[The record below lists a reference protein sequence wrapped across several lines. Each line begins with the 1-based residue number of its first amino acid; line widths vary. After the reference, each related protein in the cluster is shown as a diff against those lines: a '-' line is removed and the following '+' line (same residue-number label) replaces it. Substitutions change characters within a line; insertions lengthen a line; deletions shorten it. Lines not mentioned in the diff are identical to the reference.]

1 MLVVYV
7 KSTTVRAGNRSYR
20 YLTLVESFRD
30 GTRVRQR
37 VVARLGEESELVAT
51 GELDRIVTALSARLG
66 RSGTEEL
73 SAEKAPAFGGVAAV
87 AAYFSRLSLDELFDA
102 AGRQRRARLVKDAVL
117 AMVANR
123 LLLPTSKRRAITD
136 WLGSDVALPEDIA
149 SPSLDQCYR
158 ALDVIADNKDAIE
171 THCYSRLTNLANLDL
186 RLCCYDVTSTYFEGD
201 VRESPRFPSKA
212 FGFSRDHRQDRP
224 QVVIGLLVTG
234 DGIPIAHHVFAGNTN
249 DASTLPK
256 VMADLQA
263 RFGVG
268 KIALVC
274 DRGLINEENLTQV
287 AACGFDH
294 VMATRLHRDPEVQAV
309 LEEVSRD
316 SAAFIE
322 MHNPDCRV
330 AEIEREGKR
339 YVVAESDERK
349 VRDDHRREELLQRTE
364 ERLIAL
370 QVRVRSGRLRDP
382 AKIGA
387 ATERILSSS
396 GVARCFEMTIKD
408 GFFSWSY
415 DQDRLHYE
423 EDLLAGRYVLTT
435 SLSNKDASAIDVVR
449 HYRSLERVER
459 RFRVLKDFLGL
470 RPIYHFTEKRVRGHI
485 ALCVL
490 ASVIEAVM
498 ARDLE
503 AHHVMDP
510 DLADQAIS
518 PRRALARARAHP
530 LRRTLGHGREV
541 AQGDHPTGPVPKR
554 DPRRL
559 RGRHLQLAIT
569 TQRLIHP
576 TGAMW

>member
-396 GVARCFEMTIKD
+396 GVA
-408 GFFSWSY
+408 G
-415 DQDRLHYE
+415 
-423 EDLLAGRYVLTT
+423 
-435 SLSNKDASAIDVVR
+435 
-449 HYRSLERVER
+449 
-459 RFRVLKDFLGL
+459 
-470 RPIYHFTEKRVRGHI
+470 
-485 ALCVL
+485 
-490 ASVIEAVM
+490 AVS
-498 ARDLE
+498 R
-503 AHHVMDP
+503 
-510 DLADQAIS
+510 
-518 PRRALARARAHP
+518 
-530 LRRTLGHGREV
+530 
-541 AQGDHPTGPVPKR
+541 
-554 DPRRL
+554 
-559 RGRHLQLAIT
+559 
-569 TQRLIHP
+569 
-576 TGAMW
+576 